1 MQSLQQ
7 TFGTKNRES
16 CHPNDDKIIKDNIN
30 VKYLLHVLKQ
40 VLEVVPA
47 LILYT
52 VVFLHMN

>member
-7 TFGTKNRES
+7 TFGTKNREP
-16 CHPNDDKIIKDNIN
+16 CHPNDDKIIKANIN
-30 VKYLLHVLKQ
+30 VKYLFHVLKQ